1 MPRSFQELI
10 FGYETEAEGNDK
22 KLNQSAGYINHKY
35 NKSKR
40 KSKSK
45 SKFKP
50 NSRMKVNKSHKVR
63 KDKKIHK
70 VGKGKKSK
78 SSSNS
83 QRRNSVNHERY
94 SKKSNRQFDFE
105 YSFN

>member
-10 FGYETEAEGNDK
+10 FGYETEGNDK

-45 SKFKP
+45 FNP

-78 SSSNS
+78 SKSSSNS

-94 SKKSNRQFDFE
+94 SKKSNKQFDFE

>member
-10 FGYETEAEGNDK
+10 FGYETEGNDK